1 MRKRLTSARVKGE
14 DGAQSQLDQVKA
26 ILRRVDAMPLLD
38 TRSEDDIL
46 GYGEQA
52 EAVLFQRPS
61 ERAVPEVKSRPL
73 SPTFTSPVPYNA

>member
-1 MRKRLTSARVKGE
+1 MRKLLTSARVKGE

-52 EAVLFQRPS
+52 EGS
-61 ERAVPEVKSRPL
+61 TVPE
-73 SPTFTSPVPYNA
+73 A